1 MIPERQRAL
10 TLVGDG
16 VLSLR
21 GETGKIAA
29 HPLLI
34 SPSMHN
40 VRLLIPLFAS
50 LALLAG
56 CATPSRPV
64 VTAAIGE
71 APRAQPAIDW
81 PAVRAT
87 LAANLGALP
96 GTAVQVRADGS
107 LLVRIP
113 AAEGFAPNQTE
124 PRPMLAST
132 LLGLIPVLQAEQLT
146 AIQVIGH
153 TDSMGSELH
162 NLSLSIARAEAV
174 VEFLRRQGIALLR
187 LSADGRGE
195 SEPIA
200 DNDSPAGRAANRR
213 IELILRPL
221 Y

>member
-1 MIPERQRAL
+1 
-10 TLVGDG
+10 
-16 VLSLR
+16 
-21 GETGKIAA
+21 
-29 HPLLI
+29 
-34 SPSMHN
+34 MHN
-40 VRLLIPLFAS
+40 VRLLTPLFAS
-50 LALLAG
+50 LTLLAG

-64 VTAAIGE
+64 LTAATGE

-107 LLVRIP
+107 LLVRIA
-113 AAEGFAPNQTE
+113 AAEGFAPKQTE
-124 PRPMLAST
+124 PRPVLAST
-132 LLGLIPVLQAEQLT
+132 LLGLIPVLQAERLT

-213 IELILRPL
+213 IELILSPL